1 VDGLL
6 IFITVCRLIL
16 FVTCNMA
23 NFCHSSTYTSAAQPR
38 GSHLRVY
45 TRIRS
50 KFSKV
55 RISNSLHRTREKLFL
70 IFSLIG
76 RKVTIYLELKN
87 MNGKVLSNL
96 QESTHEQRN

>member
-1 VDGLL
+1 MEGLS

-23 NFCHSSTYTSAAQPR
+23 NVCHSSTYTSAAQPR
-38 GSHLRVY
+38 GSHLRIY
-45 TRIRS
+45 TRIRR

-55 RISNSLHRTREKLFL
+55 RISNSLRRTRERLFL

-76 RKVTIYLELKN
+76 RKVAFYLEN
-87 MNGKVLSNL
+87 MNF
-96 QESTHEQRN
+96 T